1 MDVKVALSTDRGYA
15 LKPAKIVQ
23 ETVGG
28 DKVSAQDKSERLSTT
43 PDYQELQEAANV
55 LGGVAVFSKED
66 LLSVTQ
72 ELNKFF
78 EYLNTDIQFELHE
91 RTQRLMVKVVDLKN
105 DKVLKEFPPQ
115 EFLDTIANIQEYVG
129 VLLDK
134 RI

>member
-1 MDVKVALSTDRGYA
+1 MLPSDRAYSPKPSRLELKSAASDNSASAL
-15 LKPAKIVQ
+15 
-23 ETVGG
+23 
-28 DKVSAQDKSERLSTT
+28 DKSGSLT
-43 PDYQELQEAANV
+43 PSDYQEIQEAANV